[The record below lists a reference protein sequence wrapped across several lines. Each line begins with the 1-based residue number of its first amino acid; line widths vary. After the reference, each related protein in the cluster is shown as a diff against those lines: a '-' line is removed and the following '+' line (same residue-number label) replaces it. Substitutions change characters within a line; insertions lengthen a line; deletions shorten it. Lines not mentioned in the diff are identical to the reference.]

1 MLTTRKA
8 LLNLVAAAALGSLAS
23 SAFATEAAGTKQAMK
38 LKHLAQLEETASTS
52 ADFEQIA
59 RLYEFRAEMLV
70 EKAVRHQRLEKRYA
84 AAPASLLAKR
94 GTAWNTPKRQ
104 RRLGQTARKQAAEAR
119 EMAKVYLAKVDAA
132 LTAAD

>member
-59 RLYEFRAEMLV
+59 RLYELRAEMLV

>member
-23 SAFATEAAGTKQAMK
+23 SAFATEAADTKQAMK

-59 RLYEFRAEMLV
+59 RLYELRAEMLV

-119 EMAKVYLAKVDAA
+119 EMAKVYLAKVNAA

>member
-1 MLTTRKA
+1 MLTTRKS

-23 SAFATEAAGTKQAMK
+23 GAFGVDIADKKAAMK
-38 LKHLAQLEETASTS
+38 LKSLAKLEETASTS
-52 ADFEQIA
+52 AEFERIA
-59 RLYEFRAEMLV
+59 RLYELRAEMLD
-70 EKAVRHQRLEKRYA
+70 EKVDLHQRLEKRYA

-104 RRLGQTARKQAAEAR
+104 RKLARTAGKQAAEAR
-119 EMAKVYLAKVDAA
+119 AMASAYLAKADAA